1 MLWIY
6 MCSIIISV
14 VAAMC
19 KQQSLLKVK
28 DTCYVI
34 FRHSEVFHTL
44 PVFFYILDII
54 YVYIKY
60 IGMRIYY
67 IYIYFIYILSLW
79 SYISTCDPRL
89 NGWNIN
95 IDKSWLKIEKLTIK
109 ELKDDKTKST
119 DIAIIPLNSFK

>member
-1 MLWIY
+1 

-19 KQQSLLKVK
+19 KQQSLLKIK
-28 DTCYVI
+28 DICYVI

-60 IGMRIYY
+60 IYITY
-67 IYIYFIYILSLW
+67 IYIYIYI
-79 SYISTCDPRL
+79 YIAM
-89 NGWNIN
+89 
-95 IDKSWLKIEKLTIK
+95 KLYIHV
-109 ELKDDKTKST
+109 
-119 DIAIIPLNSFK
+119 